1 MKRFFLFIILFSIL
15 VPITNR
21 AEEVDMAD
29 IAADISSPAAEEV
42 APPSDASPTGSSSEV
57 APEAMEEATF
67 DDVSYE

>member
-29 IAADISSPAAEEV
+29 LNASDPSPPVEEMSSPSTQTE
-42 APPSDASPTGSSSEV
+42 SSSSEV

>member
-15 VPITNR
+15 VPIANR

-29 IAADISSPAAEEV
+29 LNASDPSPPMEEISPPSSPTE
-42 APPSDASPTGSSSEV
+42 SSSEV